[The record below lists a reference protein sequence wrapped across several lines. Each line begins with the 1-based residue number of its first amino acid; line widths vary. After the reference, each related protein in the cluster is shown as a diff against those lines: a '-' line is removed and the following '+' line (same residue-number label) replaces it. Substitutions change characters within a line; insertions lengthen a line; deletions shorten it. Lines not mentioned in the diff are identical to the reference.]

1 MKKALKILLAM
12 TIVGSLFA
20 VGFAGNAA
28 ADSQNS
34 WQSASSYVNQN
45 QDVYQSNSNYQD
57 DNTAISAAGSFYGE
71 AESGD
76 AIAVQS
82 NYQSNRNSQFA
93 YSNAENE
100 NEQEWED

>member
-28 ADSQNS
+28 ADSQS
-34 WQSASSYVNQN
+34 SSQWASSYVNQN
-45 QDVYQSNSNYQD
+45 QNVWQSNWNSQD
-57 DNTAISAAGSFYGE
+57 DNTAISAAGSFGGE

-76 AIAVQS
+76 AIAVQAS
-82 NYQSNRNSQFA
+82 AQSNSNSQFA
-93 YSNAENE
+93 WSNRCTRND
-100 NEQEWED
+100 W